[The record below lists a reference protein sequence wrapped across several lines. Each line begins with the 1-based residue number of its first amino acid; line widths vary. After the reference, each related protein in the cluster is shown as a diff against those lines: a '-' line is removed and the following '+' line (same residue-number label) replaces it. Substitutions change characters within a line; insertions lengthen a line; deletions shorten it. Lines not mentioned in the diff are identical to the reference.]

1 MTRHRSEHFTR
12 INAGGFPHSP
22 VGWVLPSPCH
32 RWGSCA
38 QGGWAPTAR
47 AENSLLLLSPEV
59 GFDDQAVQGE
69 VQHERPHG
77 GIEDGTGQQLVCQV
91 NGEEVGLTGPI

>member
-1 MTRHRSEHFTR
+1 MSQMGKLSTGRL
-12 INAGGFPHSP
+12 GP
-22 VGWVLPSPCH
+22 VPAS
-32 RWGSCA
+32 
-38 QGGWAPTAR
+38 

-77 GIEDGTGQQLVCQV
+77 GIEHGTGQQLVCQV